1 MSIPVPYVKTGRRKQ
16 KERTRAVLID
26 AARDLLVKGLTPT
39 VEEVAEAASISRA
52 TAYRYF
58 PSQRELL
65 VAAHPEVEI
74 ASLLGPEPSDDPT
87 VRLDAVV
94 VGLSEILLGA
104 EASYRSM
111 LRMSLDPDPATRG
124 ELALRQGRRFLWI
137 EDALEPIRGM
147 LTLGQFKRLVSAI
160 AASIG
165 IEALVALMDLGG
177 LTPAKAVEVMRWS
190 AQASLQQALREADV
204 R

>member
-94 VGLSEILLGA
+94 VGLSEILLGT

-124 ELALRQGRRFLWI
+124 DLSLRQGRRFLWI
-137 EDALEPIRGM
+137 EDALDPVRET
-147 LTLGQFKRLVSAI
+147 LTQGQFERLVNAI

-165 IEALVALMDLGG
+165 IEALVALVDLGG
-177 LTPAKAVEVMRWS
+177 LTPAEAVEVMRWS
-190 AQASLQQALREADV
+190 SQALFQRALRKAGV